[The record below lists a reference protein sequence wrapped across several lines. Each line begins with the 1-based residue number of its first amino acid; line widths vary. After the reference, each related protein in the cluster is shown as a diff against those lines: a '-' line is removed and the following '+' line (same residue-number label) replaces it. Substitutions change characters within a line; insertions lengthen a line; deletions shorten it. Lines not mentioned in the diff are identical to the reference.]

1 MTTCKERKK
10 MLKKIMIW
18 IFSVVCILLVMVYS
32 IYYINIEQE
41 PEQMICYKGKLL
53 LQLEEGESIYTRA
66 KGVTCEYENGILI
79 IEEQS

>member
-1 MTTCKERKK
+1 

-18 IFSVVCILLVMVYS
+18 ICSAIIILLISVYG
-32 IYYINIEQE
+32 IYYINIETE

-53 LQLEEGESIYTRA
+53 LQLQDGESIYTRA

>member
-1 MTTCKERKK
+1 
-10 MLKKIMIW
+10 
-18 IFSVVCILLVMVYS
+18 MVYS

-41 PEQMICYKGKLL
+41 PEEMICYKGKLL
-53 LQLEEGESIYTRA
+53 LQLEESGAIYTRA

>member
-1 MTTCKERKK
+1 
-10 MLKKIMIW
+10 MLKKTMIW
-18 IFSVVCILLVMVYS
+18 IFSIVCILLIMVYS

-41 PEQMICYKGKLL
+41 TEEMICYKGKLL
-53 LQLEEGESIYTRA
+53 LQLEEGEAIYTRA